1 MDYVIAMKALEAL
14 VENKGKSISK
24 YTHHISLETKEMLK
38 N

>member
-1 MDYVIAMKALEAL
+1 MDYEIAMKALEAL

-24 YTHHISLETKEMLK
+24 YTHHTSLDTKEIFK